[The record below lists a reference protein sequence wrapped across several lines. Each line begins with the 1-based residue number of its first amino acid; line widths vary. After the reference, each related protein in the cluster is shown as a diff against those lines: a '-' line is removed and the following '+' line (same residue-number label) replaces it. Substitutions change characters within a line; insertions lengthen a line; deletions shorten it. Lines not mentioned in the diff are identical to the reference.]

1 MSPGNHPA
9 AAGAGTVSTRL
20 ANPTAPGY
28 ESATERRI
36 AGPVGAAI
44 AQLVEHLIRNEGV
57 GGSNPSCGTIIFEQ
71 LARGLAPGA
80 LRIFLR
86 WRTGAKAVLPCTF
99 ST

>member
-1 MSPGNHPA
+1 MALRAVPS
-9 AAGAGTVSTRL
+9 RL

-57 GGSNPSCGTIIFEQ
+57 GGSNPSCGTTYLPQIQ
-71 LARGLAPGA
+71 RRQPSVWQRQGPTGGLRWQAPGT
-80 LRIFLR
+80 R
-86 WRTGAKAVLPCTF
+86 
-99 ST
+99 S